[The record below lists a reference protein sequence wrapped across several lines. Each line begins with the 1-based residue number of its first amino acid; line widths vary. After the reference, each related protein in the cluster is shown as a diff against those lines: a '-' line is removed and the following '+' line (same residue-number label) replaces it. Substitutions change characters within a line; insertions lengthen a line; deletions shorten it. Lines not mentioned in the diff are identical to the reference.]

1 MSFEDEPQELSREK
15 TVESLTRDQQILL
28 HTIYYL
34 TKWMTDD
41 EHFFKTEGKKVWIK
55 ELPLW
60 AIMYYQITNG
70 SYETYDYAPTPI
82 QFFGRSCFTVNL
94 SYEGVDDIEDLRE
107 LDILEKIRLSTSKH
121 GFVTVYRITETGDK
135 YLKKIP
141 KEVIDEVEKLFFCE
155 NCAKR
160 MQFYMNMGDNP
171 TVVIDCPDCDE
182 SDVNLDFLESED
194 VSYKSKPYFLK
205 ISDLLIR

>member
-1 MSFEDEPQELSREK
+1 MSFEDKTPELPGAES
-15 TVESLTRDQQILL
+15 VESLTRDQQLL
-28 HTIYYL
+28 LYTINYL
-34 TKWMTDD
+34 TKWMIDD
-41 EHFFKTEGKKVWIK
+41 QHFLKIGGEKVWIK

-82 QFFGRSCFTVNL
+82 QFFGRSCFTINL

-121 GFVTVYRITETGDK
+121 GFVTAYRITEIGDE

-141 KEVIDEVEKLFFCE
+141 KEVSDEVENLFFCK
-155 NCAKR
+155 NCVKR

-182 SDVNLDFLESED
+182 SDVHLDFLESED